1 MNKKSSKRLIIFI
14 IIGVIGT
21 FILNSISNDSR
32 RKKEGILT
40 VATVEKITASF
51 KSASSISYSYVLNGE
66 KYYGS
71 DDFSRLDKKHYTIG
85 DKLLILYLPNDNSV
99 SKLYKD
105 KHKNLI
111 FYIDSI
117 QLDSLNRLRSK

>member
-1 MNKKSSKRLIIFI
+1 MNNKSSKRLIIFI
-14 IIGVIGT
+14 IIGVIGA

-32 RKKEGILT
+32 LEKEGILA

-71 DDFSRLDKKHYTIG
+71 DNFSRLDRKHYSIG
-85 DKLLILYLPNDNSV
+85 DKILLLYLVNENSV

-105 KHKNLI
+105 KQKNLI
-111 FYIDSI
+111 LYINSN
-117 QLDSLNRLRSK
+117 QLDSLNNLRSK